1 MMPATQTIKN
11 RIAPDKVKYVRDSDV
26 LFIHLSPFLYYYG
39 DEVQDGMY
47 VIRRDKDNGILGF
60 QILDYSKRTPEQIR
74 GLLSSEGYELAS
86 LPQC

>member
-1 MMPATQTIKN
+1 MPATQTIRN
-11 RIAPDKVKYVRDSDV
+11 RIAQDKVKYIRDSAM

-47 VIRRDKDNGILGF
+47 VIRRDKDNRILGF

>member
-1 MMPATQTIKN
+1 MMLATQTTQN
-11 RIAPDKVKYVRDSDV
+11 RIAPNKVKYLRDADI

-47 VIRRDKDNGILGF
+47 VIRRDKDDHILGF

-74 GLLSSEGYELAS
+74 SLLSSEGYEMIN
-86 LPQC
+86 LPQY

>member
-1 MMPATQTIKN
+1 MMPATQTTQN
-11 RIAPDKVKYVRDSDV
+11 RIAPDKVKYVRDADI
-26 LFIHLSPFLYYYG
+26 LFIRLSPFLYYYG

-60 QILDYSKRTPEQIR
+60 QILDYSKRSPEQIR

>member
-26 LFIHLSPFLYYYG
+26 LFIYLSPFLYYYG

-60 QILDYSKRTPEQIR
+60 QILDYSKRSPEQIR

>member
-1 MMPATQTIKN
+1 MPSDL
-11 RIAPDKVKYVRDSDV
+11 APDKVKYVRDADI
-26 LFIHLSPFLYYYG
+26 LFIRLSPFLYYYG

-60 QILDYSKRTPEQIR
+60 QILDYSKRSPEQIR
-74 GLLSSEGYELAS
+74 GLLSSEDYELAS